1 MEWFALFLSVS
12 IIFLIYQIFKIVSIS
27 KKHKLEQQRREY
39 AFARRLELDERYQN
53 YTHNINRKIKNLN
66 YNKKTNIFR
75 EMAID
80 AIANQSL
87 VYDSKSGKYVR
98 TKRTN

>member
-12 IIFLIYQIFKIVSIS
+12 IIFLAYQIYKITDIS
-27 KKHKLEQQRREY
+27 KKHKLEQARREY
-39 AFARRLELDERYQN
+39 AFARRIELDERYHN
-53 YTHNINRKIKNLN
+53 YTHNINRKIKNLD

-80 AIANQSL
+80 AIASQSL
-87 VYDSKSGKYVR
+87 VYDPESGKYVR
-98 TKRTN
+98 TKKIN